1 MRYILAAAYG
11 VEKIKTIGDAYMVA
25 AGIPEPQPDHAIRI
39 AELATRMLET
49 VNDVRMAMRLEQKW
63 AVAFSARTS
72 RGRFYFDA
80 RHRVTWPRRAS
91 CRVRTKGGTEDAT
104 QS

>member
-63 AVAFSARTS
+63 TVAFSARTS
-72 RGRFYFDA
+72 RGRFWFDA
-80 RHRVTWPRRAS
+80 RHRVTWPRRES
-91 CRVRTKGGTEDAT
+91 VVISTVWPSEDERGN
-104 QS
+104 